1 MPIEI
6 TMPALSP
13 TMEEGTIATWLVAEG
28 DKVKPGDVLAEI
40 ETDKATMEFE
50 ATEEGTLARILVG
63 AGSENVAVN
72 SVIALLAVHGED
84 ASAIAAVETKEAAI
98 PAGEPIPAADPETI
112 PEGVKAHEQV
122 RTLASPLARRIAA
135 DKGIDLLA
143 LSGSGP
149 KGRIVRIDVEAVASN
164 AAAPEQATPVIAN
177 EASPVSASQF
187 DLYTGR
193 SYDVVELNTMRRTI
207 ARRLTEAKQTVPHF
221 YLRSDV
227 ELDALLA
234 LREQLNDAAPI
245 SDSKPA
251 YKISVNDMV
260 IKALALALAEV
271 PDANVTWAG
280 GNMLRHHSVD
290 VSVAVSIDGGL
301 ITPIIRDAQ
310 AKSISA
316 ISTEMKDL
324 ATRARAR
331 QLAPEEFQG
340 GTTSVSN
347 LGMFGVSSFD
357 AVINPPQG
365 TILAVGAGQRRPVS
379 RGDAIESATVM
390 TVTLSVDHRLVDGAL
405 GAELLAVFKRYVEAP
420 LTILS

>member
-6 TMPALSP
+6 KMPALSP

-28 DKVKPGDVLAEI
+28 DEVKPGDVLAEI

-50 ATEEGTLARILVG
+50 ATEEGTLARILVE

-72 SVIALLAVHGED
+72 SVIALLAVDGED
-84 ASAIAAVETKEAAI
+84 AGTIAAVETEQAGT
-98 PAGEPIPAADPETI
+98 PAGEPIPAAEPETTT
-112 PEGVKAHEQV
+112 ERQKTDKQH
-122 RTLASPLARRIAA
+122 RTLVSPLARRIAVE
-135 DKGIDLLA
+135 KGIDLA
-143 LSGSGP
+143 RVSGSGP
-149 KGRIVRIDVEAVASN
+149 RGRIVRIDVEAVALN
-164 AAAPEQATPVIAN
+164 AVAPEQAAPVFVN
-177 EASPVSASQF
+177 EASSASASQS
-187 DLYTGR
+187 DLYAGR

-207 ARRLTEAKQTVPHF
+207 ARRLTEAEQTVPHF

-234 LREQLNDAAPI
+234 LRMQLNDAAPI
-245 SDSKPA
+245 VDGEPV
-251 YKISVNDMV
+251 YKTSVNDMV
-260 IKALALALAEV
+260 IKALALSLAEV
-271 PDANVTWAG
+271 PDANVTWG
-280 GNMLRHHSVD
+280 DGNMRRHHSVD
-290 VSVAVSIDGGL
+290 VSVAVSIEGGL

-310 AKSISA
+310 AKSIST

-331 QLAPEEFQG
+331 QLTPEEFQG

-365 TILAVGAGQRRPVS
+365 TILAVGAGERRPVS
-379 RGDAIESATVM
+379 RGDVIESATVM